1 MSLRCA
7 TYARYSTDKQNPL
20 SIEDQLR
27 KCREFAQHHGWEFLE
42 DRVYIDEAITG
53 GTDLRSSLTRLVEDA
68 CSSAHLFEIVL
79 FDDTSRL
86 SRRLADSLRIS
97 EQLSFAGVRLVFV
110 SQGIDT
116 NSEQAEILMATH
128 GIVDSLYIKELAKK
142 THRGME
148 GAAIRGLHTGG
159 RCYGYTSVAI
169 EDETQRDPH
178 GRNKIIGIKLQVNP
192 IQAEIVRRIFEE
204 YVAGRSLS
212 TIAKGLNA
220 DRVASPMP
228 YRGQLHPSWSPAC
241 IYVILH
247 NERYRGRVIWNR
259 TRKVRDPRTGRRIN
273 RKRPREEWKIQDVPG
288 LRIVSEDLWLK
299 VEGRFRTVRSN
310 FINGARRGL
319 CRRSFCAPYL
329 LSGFLRC
336 GLCGSSMT
344 MLSGR
349 GAKNWGKYGCP
360 IHHERGACSNGL
372 LINRFDLEREVLG
385 GLQRE
390 VFREDMIKYAVREF
404 ERQLTQRLKEARVDI
419 EGKQQRREVLKREI
433 DNLAEAIAEGHRS
446 SALLDQLT
454 KRERELE
461 TISEGLLAAN
471 ETGIQA
477 KLEEIET
484 FIRKRFADLGKLA
497 SLEAESAKA
506 ELAKHCSAITI
517 TPDGNSYTVSG
528 EWDLV
533 GVRWDGAGGQNRTG
547 YARLFR
553 AALYQ

>member
-27 KCREFAQHHGWEFLE
+27 KCREFAQRHQWEFLE
-42 DRVYIDEAITG
+42 DRVYVDEAVTG
-53 GTDLRSSLTRLVEDA
+53 GTALRSSLNRLVEDA
-68 CSSAHLFEIVL
+68 CAPTRAFDVVL

-116 NSEQAEILMATH
+116 DSEQAEILMATH

-159 RCYGYTSVAI
+159 RCFGYTSVAI
-169 EDETQRDPH
+169 EDETKPGPH
-178 GRNKIIGIKLQVNP
+178 GRNRIIGIKLQIDP
-192 IQAEIVRRIFEE
+192 KQAEVIRRIFEE
-204 YVAGRSLS
+204 YEAGRSLKQ
-212 TIAKGLNA
+212 IAKGLNA
-220 DRVASPMP
+220 DKVPSPMP
-228 YRGQLHPSWSPAC
+228 YRGQLHASWSPGC
-241 IYVILH
+241 LYVILH

-259 TRKVRDPRTGRRIN
+259 TRKVRDPRTGRKIN
-273 RKRPREEWKIQDVPG
+273 RNRPREEWKVSDVPE
-288 LRIVSEDLWLK
+288 LRIVSEELWLN
-299 VEGRFRTVRSN
+299 VVSRFKGVRSN
-310 FINGARRGL
+310 FMGGKRRGL
-319 CRRSFCAPYL
+319 CRRSFSSPYL

-360 IHHERGACSNGL
+360 IYHERGACSNGL
-372 LINRFDLEREVLG
+372 LINRYGLEREILA

-390 VFREDMIKYAVREF
+390 VFREDMIQFAVAEF
-404 ERQLTQRLKEARVDI
+404 GRQLTTKLRDARADV
-419 EGKQQRREVLKREI
+419 EGKRQRREVLKREI
-433 DNLAEAIAEGHRS
+433 ENLASAIAEGHRS
-446 SALLDQLT
+446 PALLEQLS

-461 TISEGLLAAN
+461 AMSDELLAVN

-477 KLEEIET
+477 KLEEMEA
-484 FIRKRFADLGKLA
+484 FIRKRFANLGQLA
-497 SLEAESAKA
+497 SLEVRAAKA

-517 TPDGNSYTVSG
+517 TPDGDSYTVG
-528 EWDLV
+528 GGWDLM
-533 GVRWDGAGGQNRTG
+533 GVRSVGAGGQNRTG